1 MCYSK
6 HFFDARRPKFPKF
19 SHTMDVPLAPVVP
32 ISLKWPVHIMVSRRS
47 VKISLCS
54 RLCCHC
60 YKKSYAASGMVKLP
74 TEWYSTGVVAPTR
87 SPNTR
92 AYMKS
97 ISRCSS
103 SSTKMASSHSH
114 TVLLLCQ
121 TLTSCCLN
129 SSVFSKRAVC
139 CRPSVCLSVCR
150 LSICRLSICC
160 LSVVTVLYATQPVEI
175 LGNVSTPFCTL
186 AIH

>member
-1 MCYSK
+1 MVLIRPRFWNVLFKALFRRSSSK
-6 HFFDARRPKFPKF
+6 IREVFPHDGCAFGPSRK
-19 SHTMDVPLAPVVP
+19 PVIL

-74 TEWYSTGVVAPTR
+74 TEWYSTGAVAPTR

-129 SSVFSKRAVC
+129 SSVLANALYAVA
-139 CRPSVCLSVCR
+139 RPSVCLSVV
-150 LSICRLSICC
+150 C
-160 LSVVTVLYATQPVEI
+160 LSVVCLYVVC
-175 LGNVSTPFCTL
+175 LL
-186 AIH
+186 